1 MTTSGD
7 GGGSGAGGAEE
18 VERYKVDGVTYG
30 VHRAATIFPSLTER
44 EFDELVK
51 DVAKNGLREP
61 VCVRGLEIV
70 DGRNRLRAARAP
82 FHLDSDPDSTER
94 LPPSEHLP
102 GPPATDANSR
112 RPARTTNA
120 TGSCPRR
127 HDRSESSG
135 VRVPALEPPAV
146 ADRGGRRGPQRPGHH
161 RTRRGPTP

>member
-7 GGGSGAGGAEE
+7 GGGNDAGGAEE

-70 DGRNRLRAARAP
+70 DGRNRLRAALEAGTPVRFEGDRRRCGP
-82 FHLDSDPDSTER
+82 VR
-94 LPPSEHLP
+94 LRGLEESS
-102 GPPATDANSR
+102 PATSDTVA
-112 RPARTTNA
+112 ARDD
-120 TGSCPRR
+120 CP
-127 HDRSESSG
+127 
-135 VRVPALEPPAV
+135 
-146 ADRGGRRGPQRPGHH
+146 
-161 RTRRGPTP
+161 